1 MLIPTLHWQKSF
13 IPQLLHGAELFLR
26 SSASQ
31 GTPSMLRKLQ
41 VHHHLHKSPLNKSTL
56 ALSCTRSVQSLY
68 PQPTSRSILIL
79 SSHTCVSFI
88 LWILE
93 IFQDSYLLYLH
104 KRFQDLF
111 LANIYIL
118 VNKVFTVWD
127 DDILTWCNHTIT
139 DISPFPLAR
148 TWTKSCHIPTDGD
161 STEIGW
167 AMWIITTHHQ
177 A

>member
-1 MLIPTLHWQKSF
+1 MEQNYSWG
-13 IPQLLHGAELFLR
+13 PQLVKELPACYGNYRFTITFTR
-26 SSASQ
+26 AHSTNQ
-31 GTPSMLRKLQ
+31 
-41 VHHHLHKSPLNKSTL
+41 HLP
-56 ALSCTRSVQSLY
+56 LSCTRSVQSLY